1 MSTVTGTA
9 ALGQNLRAGTVAK
22 VGSTKRIQE
31 LNGMLH
37 GNRPNVDITRAKV
50 YTKVYRETEGM
61 PPIVRRYKA
70 SAAVYRALSD
80 TVYDHE
86 QLVGWPTKRIRGANF
101 AIELHAHWLAD
112 DLVNLRNREYDPFEI
127 TDEDY
132 EELEKDLL
140 PYWKKKTMA
149 VQWGHYVTEHEWNR
163 AQFGG
168 VSDVSN
174 YLCAN
179 GSHFIPAWTDVI
191 AHGFGKYYEEAKQLL
206 AALDPNDPDS
216 IDKRLFYQGI
226 IEVLESIR
234 DWGERMSAAC
244 SRKAEKEPDLARK
257 QELERMA
264 AMMKRVPWGPATSFY
279 DAVETAWAV
288 CFFLFVEGAGPSI
301 TWGRIDQY
309 LYPYYKADIEKGIL
323 TPESAL
329 ELIEELYI
337 RVNTNVWFQSS
348 QMAYIFGGYYR
359 YPHLDLG
366 GLDENGKDASNEL
379 SYLFLR
385 AMRYVRTTAPTV
397 SLMLHQKTPDSLL
410 REACEL
416 AAEGMGHPSFF
427 NVESLYTM
435 LEHRAAGPNGYS
447 KYTRKEIMKFGSPIG
462 CVEPGVEG
470 RQYGHTDSGIINVAG
485 AALMAVTNGVM
496 PVESDNMFAGKMLT
510 FESGTPDSFKTFED
524 FYAAVKA
531 QIKYAIEECHSN
543 LVICEKL
550 LAEQFNLPTFTVLLD
565 GALQRAKDAT
575 AGGAKVNIGPT
586 MQMVGFATMA
596 DSVAAV
602 KKVVFDDQEA
612 TLQEVCDACMN
623 NFKGYDTLRA
633 KLLAAPKF
641 GNDDDYVDTIAAD
654 LWKWFSD
661 CTTCLKMYRGHYC
674 DAAIQMVQS
683 NVGYGAMTGA
693 TPNGRLAGMPI
704 SDTMSA
710 TQQAD
715 THGPTAA
722 ARSYGKLDYG
732 AYSNGT
738 LLNMWISQTEMVEQ

>member
-1 MSTVTGTA
+1 
-9 ALGQNLRAGTVAK
+9 
-22 VGSTKRIQE
+22 
-31 LNGMLH
+31 
-37 GNRPNVDITRAKV
+37 
-50 YTKVYRETEGM
+50 
-61 PPIVRRYKA
+61 
-70 SAAVYRALSD
+70 
-80 TVYDHE
+80 
-86 QLVGWPTKRIRGANF
+86 
-101 AIELHAHWLAD
+101 
-112 DLVNLRNREYDPFEI
+112 
-127 TDEDY
+127 
-132 EELEKDLL
+132 
-140 PYWKKKTMA
+140 
-149 VQWGHYVTEHEWNR
+149 
-163 AQFGG
+163 
-168 VSDVSN
+168 
-174 YLCAN
+174 
-179 GSHFIPAWTDVI
+179 
-191 AHGFGKYYEEAKQLL
+191 
-206 AALDPNDPDS
+206 
-216 IDKRLFYQGI
+216 
-226 IEVLESIR
+226 
-234 DWGERMSAAC
+234 
-244 SRKAEKEPDLARK
+244 
-257 QELERMA
+257 
-264 AMMKRVPWGPATSFY
+264 
-279 DAVETAWAV
+279 
-288 CFFLFVEGAGPSI
+288 
-301 TWGRIDQY
+301 
-309 LYPYYKADIEKGIL
+309 
-323 TPESAL
+323 
-329 ELIEELYI
+329 
-337 RVNTNVWFQSS
+337 
-348 QMAYIFGGYYR
+348 
-359 YPHLDLG
+359 
-366 GLDENGKDASNEL
+366 
-379 SYLFLR
+379 
-385 AMRYVRTTAPTV
+385 
-397 SLMLHQKTPDSLL
+397 
-410 REACEL
+410 
-416 AAEGMGHPSFF
+416 
-427 NVESLYTM
+427 M

-496 PVESDNMFAGKMLT
+496 PIESDNMFAGKMLT

-602 KKVVFDDQEA
+602 KKIVFDDQEA